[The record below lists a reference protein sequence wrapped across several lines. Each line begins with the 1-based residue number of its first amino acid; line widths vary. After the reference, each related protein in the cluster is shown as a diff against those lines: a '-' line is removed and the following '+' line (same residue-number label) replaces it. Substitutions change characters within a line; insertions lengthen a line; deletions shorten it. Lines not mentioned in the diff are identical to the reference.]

1 MSMLDSVRDTL
12 RGGQMLRRAIT
23 VGIVAGV
30 LLTSAALPRLF
41 AFVSPTM
48 FIMLAV
54 SVAFL
59 LLAIQHPHLA
69 LLLLMCYGP
78 FASGLRFAGLGMF
91 EALLKDIFALL
102 LVVLWL
108 VRWLLKRERW
118 KHTPLDLPVLL
129 FTVLAAVQALRG
141 PSLLRGIAGLKVVVT
156 YIPIYFWV
164 TNNPP
169 DRKQIKVL
177 MWAMLATATVVA
189 LYGVFQYRMSLTSP
203 EAVLVGIGGEKQ
215 VAPWREGQLR
225 VLSTLGTSSLFSLYL
240 SLMITL
246 VLAWDICVSH
256 GKRWLLWFIAI
267 LFGGVMLLTVSRS
280 GWVGTVIGLVMLVL
294 LWPNRQG
301 RIRLVLAL
309 LVIGLTLSAPLNL
322 AVRRTVNWSFTED
335 DVSFTNRRELIKW
348 AYIIV
353 FREIPE
359 GCGLGHL
366 SDSAHLASRLT
377 YRVEPNYTC
386 TWRGYYVTGADTV
399 ALALGVQMGAIGFL
413 LFTWITGGSW
423 IYGFLAY
430 RRLEDPFLKRI
441 AVGLLAYMAIMA
453 YSNYFAGSLEGYP
466 VVNLYFWFFMGLLM
480 SLERIPRQFQER
492 AGQEM

>member
-1 MSMLDSVRDTL
+1 MNMLDSVRDTSRHGQLL
-12 RGGQMLRRAIT
+12 RQLIRL
-23 VGIVAGV
+23 GIVAGV
-30 LLTSAALPRLF
+30 LLTSAALPRIF
-41 AFVSPTM
+41 AFVSPRM

-54 SVAFL
+54 GVAFL
-59 LLAIQHPHLA
+59 LLAIRYPHLT
-69 LLLLMCYGP
+69 LLLLLCYGP

-91 EALLKDIFALL
+91 GALLKDIFALL

-108 VRWLLKRERW
+108 VRWMLKQEEW
-118 KHTPLDLPVLL
+118 KRTPLDLPVVL

-141 PSLLRGIAGLKVVVT
+141 PSLLRGIAGLKVVAT
-156 YIPIYFWV
+156 YIPVYFWV

-203 EAVLVGIGGEKQ
+203 EAILVGIGEEKV
-215 VAPWREGQLR
+215 VAPRREGQLQ
-225 VLSTLGTSSLFSLYL
+225 VLSTLGHSSLLSLYL

-246 VLAWDICVSH
+246 ALAWDMCVSQ
-256 GKRWLLWFIAI
+256 GKRWLLWFIMI
-267 LFGGVMLLTVSRS
+267 LFVGVMLLTVSRS
-280 GWVGTVIGLVMLVL
+280 GWVGTVMGLVTLVL
-294 LWPNRQG
+294 LWPSRQG
-301 RIRLVLAL
+301 RIRLVLGLLIVGL
-309 LVIGLTLSAPLNL
+309 LVSPLLNP
-322 AVRRTVNWSFTED
+322 AVKRTMNWSFTKG

-348 AYIIV
+348 AYIMI

-366 SDSAHLASRLT
+366 SDSAHLASLLT
-377 YRVEPNYTC
+377 GRAEPDYTC
-386 TWRGYYVTGADTV
+386 TWHGYSVTGADTV
-399 ALALGVQMGAIGFL
+399 ALALGVQMGVTGFL
-413 LFTWITGGSW
+413 LFTWITVGSW

-430 RRLEDPFLKRI
+430 RCLEDPFLKGI

-453 YSNYFAGSLEGYP
+453 YSNYFAGSLQGYP

-480 SLERIPRQFQER
+480 SLKRIPRQFQER

>member
-1 MSMLDSVRDTL
+1 MLNSVRDSL
-12 RGGQMLRRAIT
+12 RDGQLLRRAIT

-30 LLTSAALPRLF
+30 LLTSAALPRIF
-41 AFVSPTM
+41 AFVSPRM

-54 SVAFL
+54 GVAFL
-59 LLAIQHPHLA
+59 LLAIQYPYLT
-69 LLLLMCYGP
+69 LLLLLCYGP

-91 EALLKDIFALL
+91 GALLKDIFALL

-108 VRWLLKRERW
+108 VRWLFKEEEWKR
-118 KHTPLDLPVLL
+118 TPLDLPVLL

-141 PSLLRGIAGLKVVVT
+141 PSLLRGIAGLKVVAT
-156 YIPIYFWV
+156 YIPIYFLV

-169 DRKQIKVL
+169 SRSQFKTL
-177 MWAMLATATVVA
+177 TWAMLATATAVS
-189 LYGVFQYRMSLTSP
+189 LYGVYQYQMSLTSGEP
-203 EAVLVGIGGEKQ
+203 FLVGIEGEKQ

-225 VLSTLGTSSLFSLYL
+225 VFSTLGTSSLFSLYL

-246 VLAWDICVSH
+246 ALAWDTCVSQ
-256 GKRWLLWFIAI
+256 GKRWLLWVITI
-267 LFGGVMLLTVSRS
+267 LFVGVMLLTVSRS
-280 GWVGTVIGLVMLVL
+280 GWVGTVMGLVTLVL
-294 LWPNRQG
+294 LWPNRRG
-301 RIRLVLAL
+301 RIKLVLAL
-309 LVIGLTLSAPLNL
+309 LIIGVALSAPINS
-322 AVRRTVNWSFTED
+322 AVRQTVNWSFTEH
-335 DVSFTNRRELIKW
+335 DVSFTNRRELIEW
-348 AYIIV
+348 AYTII

-366 SDSAHLASRLT
+366 SDSAHLVSRLSR
-377 YRVEPNYTC
+377 RVEPNYTC
-386 TWRGYYVTGADTV
+386 TWHGYYVTGADTV
-399 ALALGVQMGAIGFL
+399 ALALGVQMGVIGFL
-413 LFTWITGGSW
+413 LFTWITVGSW
-423 IYGFLAY
+423 IYGFFAY

-441 AVGLLAYMAIMA
+441 AVGLLAYMTIMA

>member
-1 MSMLDSVRDTL
+1 MNMLDAVRDTL
-12 RGGQMLRRAIT
+12 RHGQLFRRAIT

-30 LLTSAALPRLF
+30 LLTSAALPRIF

-54 SVAFL
+54 GVAFL
-59 LLAIQHPHLA
+59 LLAIRYPHSA
-69 LLLLMCYGP
+69 LLLLLCYGP

-91 EALLKDIFALL
+91 GALLKDIFALL

-108 VRWLLKRERW
+108 VRWMLMQEEWKR
-118 KHTPLDLPVLL
+118 TPLDLPVLL

-141 PSLLRGIAGLKVVVT
+141 PSLLRGIAGLKVVAT

-169 DRKQIKVL
+169 QRKQIKVL
-177 MWAMLATATVVA
+177 MWAILATATVVA
-189 LYGVFQYRMSLTSP
+189 LYGMSQHRMSLTSG
-203 EAVLVGIGGEKQ
+203 ESILVGIGEEKV

-225 VLSTLGTSSLFSLYL
+225 VFSTLGSPSLFSLYL

-246 VLAWDICVSH
+246 GLAWGLCVSR
-256 GKRWLLWFIAI
+256 GKRWLLWFMTI
-267 LFGGVMLLTVSRS
+267 LLVGVMLLTVSRS
-280 GWVGTVIGLVMLVL
+280 GWVGTVIGLSTLVL
-294 LWPNRQG
+294 LWPNRRG

-309 LVIGLTLSAPLNL
+309 LIISVALSAPLNS
-322 AVRRTVNWSFTED
+322 AVRQTVNWSFTKD

-348 AYIIV
+348 AYIMI

-366 SDSAHLASRLT
+366 SDSAHLASLLT
-377 YRVEPNYTC
+377 HRAEPRYTC
-386 TWRGYYVTGADTV
+386 TWHGYYVTGADTLT
-399 ALALGVQMGAIGFL
+399 LALGVQMGVIGFL
-413 LFTWITGGSW
+413 LFTWITVGSW

-453 YSNYFAGSLEGYP
+453 FSNYFAGSLEGYP